1 MALVKFIY
9 TTSEKL
15 SQLSIEDGQI
25 IFIPELSTIAMD
37 MYGQR
42 FYYQSTKTFETDA
55 QRIEMPFP
63 QKGFYWVEETET
75 LWRWNQRWTRISS
88 SRDNSVIEAEK
99 KEDFPQEGQSNTL
112 YYTDD
117 GIYSWKNQ
125 ADKYNLIA
133 NVNTWESI

>member
-63 QKGFYWVEETET
+63 QKGFY
-75 LWRWNQRWTRISS
+75 
-88 SRDNSVIEAEK
+88 
-99 KEDFPQEGQSNTL
+99 
-112 YYTDD
+112 
-117 GIYSWKNQ
+117 
-125 ADKYNLIA
+125 
-133 NVNTWESI
+133 